1 MESISIRS
9 VRSTVKTG
17 KAKRKKAPDAAVG
30 SKFMSVRFLFPG
42 ASLCAVVAVV
52 AFTMLLLIESF
63 DNAFDRS
70 EELCAT
76 SMISTFNTTDHL
88 IRQQTSRLM
97 GAIGHVLVAKMVTF
111 IGELETASTSYL
123 MHLKVDPELKDLPKS
138 SFEFL
143 VRTRATLW
151 TLSLAYQNSGISGLV
166 ATTDDAMLAFVMS
179 PRVRY
184 GFIVSAASRDESIRV
199 YMADDQLRGVRM
211 VNRLYPLSEDQ
222 YVPLASE
229 GRIRDGEGMWVKE
242 KVYDASGSGMMFMSV
257 MNDTVSGKT
266 LSSRVFISD
275 NLQDRVRAVTE
286 ELRNSSSRFAGIR
299 VFGVVASAEL
309 SERFS
314 VGEPRRDAWNATGT
328 LSFTSEGN
336 LTWHENGFNHYYLA
350 EQHHDP
356 VISAASVRIRELG
369 GYDRIAMQSDYVDI
383 GRGLGVHFCQ
393 VTELRARSPGFHH
406 WLVLV
411 LPLESLVGDVANVF
425 DDLRAKDSVERQ
437 RYKDDAATWRYT
449 AIFSSIVLAVLLFLA
464 FAAGVS
470 KLLLPLENL
479 QVDMRSVADMQLDL
493 QHRPLSSLHE
503 VRSMQRSFR
512 AMTKNLKEFKAY
524 VPQSVLKASSC
535 EADLPSKDPP
545 EGDVALVF
553 TDIQDSTSL
562 WEKSPE
568 DMDEALQLHNRIMRE
583 SCAKSDGYE
592 VKTIGDAFMVAFD
605 GPVQAVKFAFRA
617 QKKLL
622 EASWPAGLDLPVVT
636 GKSGKPV
643 FSGLRVR
650 MGANCGPAVLEKN
663 PITGRSDY
671 RGGVVN
677 MAARVESKGKAGTL
691 CCTGRFLEAVSAAL
705 KSGDSACAGESAA
718 YGQHELKGLGRTDLF
733 ILAPRALSDRIA
745 DEDLRPPQLV
755 HRKSAGHETKSS
767 GSSSRAEGAGS
778 TAVPKKT
785 GLYLQHVEATIACC
799 RVQTIDE
806 HRVFDATNQVCTPL
820 LHY

>member
-545 EGDVALVF
+545 EG
-553 TDIQDSTSL
+553 
-562 WEKSPE
+562 
-568 DMDEALQLHNRIMRE
+568 
-583 SCAKSDGYE
+583 
-592 VKTIGDAFMVAFD
+592 
-605 GPVQAVKFAFRA
+605 
-617 QKKLL
+617 
-622 EASWPAGLDLPVVT
+622 
-636 GKSGKPV
+636 
-643 FSGLRVR
+643 LRVR

-806 HRVFDATNQVCTPL
+806 HRVFDATNQ
-820 LHY
+820 